1 MKAWVKA
8 GVQVV
13 HLVLIGGIYE
23 TAYGTIVLAGARLE
37 DAIAAADALGTHLLM
52 YEGVPE
58 NKGISHVGEIVK
70 ELDYWIKNL
79 QPSEVY
85 TCLPWFNQD
94 HEAVHKATLAA
105 MRRHFSCRFW
115 AYEMPQQ
122 GLGYQMPEFGW
133 EYVRMSPESRTAK
146 AAAIHAYEPTQK
158 LFSKDGPIS
167 WKGADALARM
177 RGSEVGVDYAE
188 RFLLLRGS

>member
-1 MKAWVKA
+1 M
-8 GVQVV
+8 
-13 HLVLIGGIYE
+13 HLVLIGGMY
-23 TAYGTIVLAGARLE
+23 TKADGTIVLAGARME
-37 DAIAAADALGTHLLM
+37 DAIAAADALGVHLLM
-52 YEGVPE
+52 YEGIPE
-58 NKGISHVGEIVK
+58 NKGTGHVGEMVR
-70 ELDYWIKNL
+70 ELGYWLKTL
-79 QPSEVY
+79 QPGEVY

-94 HEAVHKATLAA
+94 HDAVHKATLAA
-105 MRRHFSCRFW
+105 MRRHFSGMFW

-133 EYVRMSPESRTAK
+133 AYSEIAPKDRAAK
-146 AAAIHAYEPTQK
+146 EKAIRAYEPTQQ
-158 LFSKDGPIS
+158 LFSKDGPVS